1 MHDPKDGFSL
11 LVLLP
16 SARTKDVIPRT
27 KTGLMLRMAVLPVR
41 GPIIDPLKEKSLL

>member
-16 SARTKDVIPRT
+16 SARTKDVIPGT
-27 KTGLMLRMAVLPVR
+27 KTGLMLRMAVLPGKR
-41 GPIIDPLKEKSLL
+41 AHY

>member
-16 SARTKDVIPRT
+16 SAGTKDVIPGT
-27 KTGLMLRMAVLPVR
+27 KTVLMLSMAVLPGKR
-41 GPIIDPLKEKSLL
+41 ANY